1 MSDLG
6 SLLLAQGAWDTNWFS
21 TLWLISVGVVIGLVA
36 VGLYLLLISLLARIG
51 GLNRIAES
59 RAGFWSA
66 GLLTGGALAAL
77 LVWGVIALRP
87 GGWAQV
93 SGPLVSGAAEQR
105 GDGYLTVIFPAA
117 FGLLV
122 GFAHWVMASRKRL
135 PETLAGV
142 REGFLGWVGMIC
154 LVLAGFAAAGYLL
167 HKVNGFGIIRFA
179 QDADALLH
187 SLARMPAAGSR
198 EVRFDVEPSSP
209 THTGN
214 EIAVDFPGEEF
225 RRIQVESNQTL
236 EIAAVPLAQTL
247 PSDQLYRVPPT
258 SATTPAFFRRGQV
271 IPDGPITKLYVA
283 NRGRNPAKVR
293 LVYYLAPVYPEVLV
307 IPVTAASVLGLCLLV
322 MSMTALFPKVS
333 AISLSTFKTE
343 VSQPV
348 FFLILA
354 AGACFVT
361 ISIFLP
367 YNTFGEDIKM
377 YKDSGLTLIR
387 VLAIGVAIW
396 AASKSVAEEIEG
408 RTALTVL
415 SKPVG
420 RRQFIFGK
428 ILGISQVVGLVFIG
442 LGLWFVL
449 WTAYKPIYDAV
460 ESSKGGTEWTECFRE
475 STSVIPGLL
484 LAFFETIL
492 FVIISVMISTRLGML
507 PNIVICFAIYVL
519 GHITPL
525 LVMSSSVVSN
535 FEPVVFFGR
544 LIAIVFPVLD
554 SFSVEAS
561 IMTNEV
567 VPVQYLFVSLLYT
580 ILYGSVGVLLSLVLF
595 EDRDLA

>member
-1 MSDLG
+1 MSDFG
-6 SLLLAQGAWDTNWFS
+6 SLLLAQGGWDTNWFS
-21 TLWLISVGVVIGLVA
+21 TLWLISVGVTIGLVV
-36 VGLYLLLISLLARIG
+36 VGLYLLKISLLSRIG
-51 GLNRIAES
+51 GLNRIGES
-59 RAGFWSA
+59 PAGFWIG
-66 GLLTGGALAAL
+66 GLLTGSVLAGL
-77 LVWGVIALRP
+77 LVWAVIWLRP
-87 GGWAQV
+87 GGWEQV
-93 SGPLVSGAAEQR
+93 SGPLVSASPEQR
-105 GDGYLTVIFPAA
+105 GDGYLTIIFPAA

-122 GFAHWVMASRKRL
+122 GFAHWVMASRKRVS
-135 PETLAGV
+135 ETLAGV

-154 LVLAGFAAAGYLL
+154 FVLAGFAAMGYLL
-167 HKVNGFGIIRFA
+167 HKVNGFGIIRFT

-187 SLARMPAAGSR
+187 SLARMPVAGPR
-198 EVRFDVEPSSP
+198 ETSFTVSPSSP
-209 THTGN
+209 THPGD
-214 EIAVDFPGEEF
+214 EIPVDFPGEEF
-225 RRIQVESNQTL
+225 RGLQVESNQSL
-236 EIAAVPLAQTL
+236 EIAAQPLVQFL
-247 PSDQLYRVPPT
+247 PSDQLYRIPPT
-258 SATTPAFFRRGQV
+258 SASTPALFRRGQV
-271 IPDGPITKLYVA
+271 IPDGPVTKLYVA
-283 NRGRNPAKVR
+283 NRGRNPATVK
-293 LVYYLAPVYPEVLV
+293 LVYFLLPVYPEVMV
-307 IPVTAASVLGLCLLV
+307 IPIAASSVVGLYLLV
-322 MSMTALFPKVS
+322 MSLTALFPKVS
-333 AISLSTFKTE
+333 AIGLSTFKTE

-348 FFLILA
+348 FYLILA
-354 AGACFVT
+354 AGACFVMV
-361 ISIFLP
+361 SIFLP

-460 ESSKGGTEWTECFRE
+460 ETSKGATDWAECFRE

-554 SFSVEAS
+554 NFSAEAS

-580 ILYGSVGVLLSLVLF
+580 ILYGSVGVLLALVLF